1 MRRLLNNGYRESAK
15 LHGGHG
21 SKMMRFQTKQW
32 VSSLILLCVIGLAL
46 TGLTWS
52 KSSAQAIPVDPPL
65 PPQPLPLFVDEVQ
78 IEAFHVDVT
87 IDGALAQVQLT
98 QRLRNDLP
106 RTIEGSYLFPL
117 PAGAAISDFQMTVD
131 GQVLEGEILRA
142 DEARRTYEEIVR
154 QRRDPALLEYIGHDL
169 LQISVFPI
177 PAGATRE
184 LKFSYVQLLT
194 GRDGL
199 YQFRFPMQT
208 RQYSAAPV
216 ESLALNIALVNQP
229 GLRTIYSTSHEIEVV
244 RNSDTSAN
252 ISYEANTGQTDT
264 GQADNRQAN
273 GDFVL
278 YFGNDQSAVGL
289 NILSYQP
296 TAEDGFF
303 VLLAAP
309 GLETATDAIVERDV
323 VMVVDVS
330 GSMQGEKV
338 AQAQAA
344 AHFVVNSLNAADR
357 FNLVSFSTG
366 VRIWE
371 SQLQTVDETTQQAAH
386 DWIDDLRATGG
397 TDINRALLE
406 TLAQF
411 EPDSTRPAYILFL
424 TDGLPTQGER
434 QIDRI
439 LENVMAN
446 RPPALALR
454 LFAFG
459 LGYDVNTTLLD
470 TLSAD
475 LGGRSSY
482 VRPEERIDEEV
493 SHFYNGISTPV
504 LSAVTI
510 EFDGELVADEIY
522 PATLPDLFA
531 GEQLVV
537 TGRYHGGTMATV
549 TLRGTINGETLSYRY
564 PAQQFI
570 ERGGEPAVAR
580 LWAARKIGTLLQQIR
595 REGPAEEL
603 VDAIVDLGLQYGIVT
618 PYTSAFVPE
627 PGLGDGD
634 GVNPLPGEDA
644 PPFVGPATAD
654 AAPSLPALRDNYR
667 ANATAVAATMAQE
680 SGESAVKMSEEIG
693 ALSSADVIGT
703 GQAVQYIAGKS
714 FANRGTVAD
723 LQKKRLTLWVDLLY
737 NEDMQVETVQFGSDC
752 YFALLQEPGL
762 AQWLALSPEL
772 LIVRD
777 EHHALRITTL
787 SSDISVDNRQTHDS
801 TGVDGT
807 RGNAT
812 EATATPAP
820 IAKQSTQCPTWQ
832 NGAP

>member
-1 MRRLLNNGYRESAK
+1 MRFLLNGQIVQRFSRLLLIVATVITLISGTS
-15 LHGGHG
+15 
-21 SKMMRFQTKQW
+21 T
-32 VSSLILLCVIGLAL
+32 SSQ
-46 TGLTWS
+46 
-52 KSSAQAIPVDPPL
+52 AQAIPIDP
-65 PPQPLPLFVDEVQ
+65 PPQPEPLPMPIDEVQ
-78 IEAFHVDVT
+78 IEAFLVDVT
-87 IDGALAQVQLT
+87 IDGALAQVHLT
-98 QRLRNDLP
+98 QRLRNDTP

-117 PAGAAISDFQMTVD
+117 PADAAISDFQMTVD
-131 GQVLEGEILRA
+131 GEVLEGEILRA

-154 QRRDPALLEYIGHDL
+154 QRRDPALLEYIDHDL

-184 LKFSYVQLLT
+184 LAFSYVQLLT

-199 YQFRFPMQT
+199 YQFRFPLQT

-216 ESLALNIALVNQP
+216 EALALNIELINQP
-229 GLRTIYSTSHEIEVV
+229 GLRTIYSPSHEVAVE
-244 RNSDTSAN
+244 RTANGSAQ
-252 ISYEANTGQTDT
+252 IHYAANRGQTDN
-264 GQADNRQAN
+264 GQANSGQTN

-278 YFGNDQSAVGL
+278 YFGNDQSGVGL
-289 NILSYQP
+289 NLLSYQP
-296 TAEDGFF
+296 AGEDGFF

-330 GSMQGEKV
+330 GSMQGEKF

-344 AHFVVNSLNAADR
+344 ADFVVDSLNPMDR

-366 VRIWE
+366 VRLWE
-371 SQLQTVDETTQQAAH
+371 AELQTVNETTKKAAH
-386 DWIDDLRATGG
+386 EWIADLRATGG

-439 LENVMAN
+439 LANVMAN
-446 RPPALALR
+446 QPDALSLR

-470 TLSAD
+470 TLSSD

-504 LSAVTI
+504 LSDVTI
-510 EFDGELVADEIY
+510 TFDGDLVADEIY

-537 TGRYHGGTMATV
+537 AGRYHGGTSATV
-549 TLRGTINGETLSYRY
+549 TLRGTLNGVPHSYRY
-564 PAQQFI
+564 LDQPFAAH
-570 ERGGEPAVAR
+570 GGEPAVAR
-580 LWAARKIGTLLQQIR
+580 LWAARKIGALLQQIR
-595 REGPAEEL
+595 RTGPDDEL

-627 PGLGDGD
+627 PG
-634 GVNPLPGEDA
+634 VLPGVAGPGMPGDDEQPVA
-644 PPFVGPATAD
+644 PPVEVE
-654 AAPSLPALRDNYR
+654 AAPAQALRDNYR
-667 ANATAVAATMAQE
+667 ANAPAVAASMSQQ
-680 SGESAVKMSEEIG
+680 SGEVAVKMSEAISD
-693 ALSSADVIGT
+693 LSSAALVGEGQSVRYIG
-703 GQAVQYIAGKS
+703 GKS
-714 FANRGTVAD
+714 FLNRGTVAD
-723 LQKKRLTLWVDLLY
+723 GQNNRLTLWVDLLY
-737 NEDMQVETVQFGSDC
+737 NQDMQVETVEFGSDC
-752 YFALLQEPGL
+752 YFALLQTPGL
-762 AQWLALSPEL
+762 AEWLALSPEL
-772 LIVRD
+772 IIVRN
-777 EHHALRITTL
+777 EHQALRITTL
-787 SSDISVDNRQTHDS
+787 PDRQLDDS
-801 TGVDGT
+801 QIDDSQIDDSQIDDSQIDDGQATDGAIEDVTGND
-807 RGNAT
+807 AT
-812 EATATPAP
+812 TTAPTPAP
-820 IAKQSTQCPTWQ
+820 AAKQNAQCLTW
-832 NGAP
+832 